1 MNIAELA
8 EKYGSLDL
16 LTAYI
21 MRTANVSQE
30 KAEDRVVDIDFVI
43 EQQLAELMYHPRRFI
58 CRECGEEFEFEEED
72 FDCCG
77 SFHPDGEELLWGH
90 IQLAHP
96 DVFEEVRDLETP
108 YMIEECYEEV
118 ED

>member
-1 MNIAELA
+1 MEIAELA

-43 EQQLAELMYHPRRFI
+43 EQQLAELMYHPKCFI
-58 CRECGEEFEFEEED
+58 CCECGEEFEFEEED

-77 SFHPDGEELLWGH
+77 NFHSDGEELLWGH
-90 IQLAHP
+90 IQFAHP

>member
-1 MNIAELA
+1 MEIAELA

-30 KAEDRVVDIDFVI
+30 KAEERVVDLDFSI
-43 EQQLAELMYHPRRFI
+43 EQQLSELTRRCFI
-58 CRECGEEFEFEEED
+58 CRKCGAEFEFDADD
-72 FDCCG
+72 FDCG
-77 SFHPDGEELLWGH
+77 GEFHPDGEEVLWDH
-90 IQLAHP
+90 LQLSHP
-96 DVFEEVRDLETP
+96 DLFEEVRDFETP
-108 YMIEECYEEV
+108 DMIEECYEEV